1 MVDFKKLIEKHDS
14 MTPEEREQEKERI
27 HKEMEKRT
35 EEYLKHET
43 LRFEDWVK
51 RYDLIVNFQNFTLT
65 TTRKITD
72 WNDFYLKAFDYGF
85 KYVGNRSLI
94 MRTDNPD
101 LSENWIKRL
110 KEMRETQY
118 FLWSSVS
125 KLPWWV
131 CIYNIVFLCVL
142 FKK

>member
-65 TTRKITD
+65 ITRKITD
-72 WNDFYLKAFDYGF
+72 WNDFYLKAFDF
-85 KYVGNRSLI
+85 
-94 MRTDNPD
+94 
-101 LSENWIKRL
+101 
-110 KEMRETQY
+110 
-118 FLWSSVS
+118 SSM
-125 KLPWWV
+125 
-131 CIYNIVFLCVL
+131 
-142 FKK
+142 

>member
-65 TTRKITD
+65 ITRKITD

-110 KEMRETQY
+110 KEMREKQ
-118 FLWSSVS
+118 
-125 KLPWWV
+125 
-131 CIYNIVFLCVL
+131 
-142 FKK
+142 